1 MKTTS
6 QTDTPKSEQQQR
18 ASAMAEGFMMAA
30 VERGMHITPDGRVSE
45 ADAAELLGIEHTSMK
60 NLRHGY
66 QGPSF
71 YQRGA
76 GKGTRVSYRFDDLV
90 AWLERGRVDL

>member
-1 MKTTS
+1 MMATS
-6 QTDTPKSEQQQR
+6 QADKPKSEKR
-18 ASAMAEGFMMAA
+18 TNAMTEALKAAA
-30 VERGMHITPDGRVSE
+30 VEREMHITPDGRVSE
-45 ADAAELLGIEHTSMK
+45 ADAAGLLGLEHASLQS
-60 NLRHGY
+60 LRHAY

-90 AWLERGRVDL
+90 AWLEHGRVDA